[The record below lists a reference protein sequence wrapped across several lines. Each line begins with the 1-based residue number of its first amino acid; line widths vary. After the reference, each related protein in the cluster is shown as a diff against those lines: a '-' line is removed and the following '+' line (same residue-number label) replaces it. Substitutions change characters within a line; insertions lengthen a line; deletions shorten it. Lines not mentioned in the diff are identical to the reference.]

1 MNVGDMKAREG
12 TRRNREGGTGGPGQD
27 LKGGRWEGKT
37 RTIKYA

>member
-27 LKGGRWEGKT
+27 LKRGVGKGEQGQ
-37 RTIKYA
+37 